1 MKRNSANQENDLPET
16 PGHLQKIPRGGGDP
30 SIILSYDR
38 ASTSPVQWGA
48 FQHIVVL

>member
-1 MKRNSANQENDLPET
+1 MIDDQEN
-16 PGHLQKIPRGGGDP
+16 GLQKIPKLAGGDP